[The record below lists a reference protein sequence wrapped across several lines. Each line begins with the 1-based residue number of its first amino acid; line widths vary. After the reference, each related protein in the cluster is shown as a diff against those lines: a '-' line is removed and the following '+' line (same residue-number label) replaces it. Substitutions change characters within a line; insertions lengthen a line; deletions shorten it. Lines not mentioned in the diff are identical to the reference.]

1 MCVLFSHK
9 IKAPSVVFVTG
20 MKIGII
26 SNEEKKNCIMTIVSI
41 SCFPVYVGSKKNIA
55 AIKEKKGGEKTIS

>member
-1 MCVLFSHK
+1 MS
-9 IKAPSVVFVTG
+9 
-20 MKIGII
+20 
-26 SNEEKKNCIMTIVSI
+26 IVSI